1 MQNGHTK
8 PKRRYL
14 LPLIVCLVSAV
25 LLMGALLLFG
35 RPAQPPQPQDITAAS
50 TGEIPPATSAQTL
63 PPTEES
69 TMPPTQPPAQPE
81 ELTQLL
87 AAEGVTFDQLTENG
101 CRQLIC
107 VTAHR
112 TAAQIRYFS
121 CREGLWEESD
131 SLSCVGHVGTSG
143 VREEKQ
149 EGDGATPTGLYP
161 IREAFYIGQPPQTGL
176 DIFEITPDTYWV
188 DDPDSE
194 FYNQKVEGTAAKDW
208 NSAEHMIDYP
218 VYRSGFTVGYNEE
231 AAYKAGSAIFFHIG
245 DHPTAGCIATEEAM
259 VLAYLE
265 QLDRTANPYILI
277 TRSTTG

>member
-1 MQNGHTK
+1 MQNGHAK

-14 LPLIVCLVSAV
+14 FPLVACLVATT
-25 LLMGALLLFG
+25 LLVGCLLLFG
-35 RPAQPPQPQDITAAS
+35 PSAQLHQPRDTTAAQ
-50 TGEIPPATSAQTL
+50 TDETPPATSAQTV
-63 PPTEES
+63 PSTAES
-69 TMPPTQPPAQPE
+69 TVPATQPPAQPE
-81 ELTQLL
+81 ELAQLL
-87 AAEGVTFDQLTENG
+87 AAEGINFDRLTESG

-121 CREGLWEESD
+121 CREGLWEEVD
-131 SLSCVGHVGTSG
+131 SLSCVGHVGSSG

-176 DIFEITPDTYWV
+176 DAFEITPDTYWV
-188 DDPDSE
+188 DDPDSK
-194 FYNQKVEGTAAKDW
+194 FYNRKVEGTAQKDW
-208 NSAEHMIDYP
+208 TSAEHMIDYP

-231 AAYKAGSAIFFHIG
+231 ASHNAGSAIFFHIG
-245 DHPTAGCIATEEAM
+245 DHPTAGCIATGEAM

-265 QLDRTANPYILI
+265 QLDRTANPHILI
-277 TRSTTG
+277 TQAPAA